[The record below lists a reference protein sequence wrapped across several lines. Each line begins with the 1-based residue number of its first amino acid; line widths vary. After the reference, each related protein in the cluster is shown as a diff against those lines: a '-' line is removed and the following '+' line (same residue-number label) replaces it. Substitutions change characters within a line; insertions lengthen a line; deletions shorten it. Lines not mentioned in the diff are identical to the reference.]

1 MRVLNRATTRPR
13 SRPTAG
19 AIGLALAA
27 VVTLTLGSGEPAA
40 AAPEPCRLVDESSV
54 SRLLGPT
61 SRPRATSVGA
71 LDACRLTI
79 GSLTLEVIDGT
90 GVVGEYEAQLASH
103 GADDTQPVDDY
114 ADGAFFGWGVEGALD
129 FVARLGQQVTIIR
142 VFGEDPGRSFDAA
155 DPTANSE
162 DNDVSGSEVGSAMW
176 VLMTESFVRN
186 GGVAIP
192 TIDDLSG
199 LWRTTDITPCAPS
212 RDLGVRVSEFTTDGD
227 SLRAEKVAGDACLE
241 NDAVDFEGTTS
252 DRSGSGVSF
261 GSTGSSSPTNGSAY
275 RLVVDSPTRVTL
287 TGAAGALQYTLEYER
302 LSWPGLTNTVTSS
315 LLGIPSPSEALTVKN
330 VALTGALSAVL
341 LLLVVFPTTLFNSA
355 LEANLDHY
363 RAFAARIRDRLR
375 HRFRRPGPPTAATG
389 AAVPNSTVTTSRW
402 RRPGG
407 VAAYIVA
414 AGLLFSLMQPSW
426 GPNSATLISIIG
438 FVGGVA
444 IASVLSVAATVVYL
458 LFSHRNGRGYAMVE
472 PSTLALAGFFVLAS
486 RIVGFVPGYMYGVL
500 VNWKSAHEPDDFDR
514 GRIIAFNSSI
524 TLITA
529 VVAWLLIPVCRDV
542 AGSDPN
548 VLEATPLSLIGGVF
562 VSSVETLT
570 IGLIPVHFLPG
581 HTLRAHSLKAWQVLW
596 LGGGLMF
603 VLILLR
609 PGLVS
614 GASRNIIGTCA
625 LVAISSLF
633 AIGFWAYER
642 RRGQSASPTAG
653 TTGTTGTTTVPGPGV
668 PPPVPPELLPQHR
681 PVQP

>member
-1 MRVLNRATTRPR
+1 
-13 SRPTAG
+13 
-19 AIGLALAA
+19 
-27 VVTLTLGSGEPAA
+27 
-40 AAPEPCRLVDESSV
+40 
-54 SRLLGPT
+54 
-61 SRPRATSVGA
+61 
-71 LDACRLTI
+71 
-79 GSLTLEVIDGT
+79 
-90 GVVGEYEAQLASH
+90 
-103 GADDTQPVDDY
+103 
-114 ADGAFFGWGVEGALD
+114 
-129 FVARLGQQVTIIR
+129 
-142 VFGEDPGRSFDAA
+142 
-155 DPTANSE
+155 
-162 DNDVSGSEVGSAMW
+162 
-176 VLMTESFVRN
+176 
-186 GGVAIP
+186 
-192 TIDDLSG
+192 
-199 LWRTTDITPCAPS
+199 
-212 RDLGVRVSEFTTDGD
+212 
-227 SLRAEKVAGDACLE
+227 
-241 NDAVDFEGTTS
+241 
-252 DRSGSGVSF
+252 
-261 GSTGSSSPTNGSAY
+261 
-275 RLVVDSPTRVTL
+275 
-287 TGAAGALQYTLEYER
+287 
-302 LSWPGLTNTVTSS
+302 
-315 LLGIPSPSEALTVKN
+315 
-330 VALTGALSAVL
+330 
-341 LLLVVFPTTLFNSA
+341 
-355 LEANLDHY
+355 
-363 RAFAARIRDRLR
+363 
-375 HRFRRPGPPTAATG
+375 
-389 AAVPNSTVTTSRW
+389 
-402 RRPGG
+402 
-407 VAAYIVA
+407 
-414 AGLLFSLMQPSW
+414 MQPSW

-581 HTLRAHSLKAWQVLW
+581 HTLRAHSRKAWQVLW

-614 GASRNIIGTCA
+614 GASRNIVGTCA

-653 TTGTTGTTTVPGPGV
+653 TTGTTTVPGPGV